1 LANLTY
7 LYVELTSTTDMSNLI
22 QMARDAGGYTKG
34 KCRPATNIISII
46 NDQPRL
52 QKDKRLMVPISHE
65 ELEAAHS
72 FANSL
77 GVSTSYLVRQL
88 LKTAIESQCKAGYG
102 R

>member
-1 LANLTY
+1 
-7 LYVELTSTTDMSNLI
+7 MSNLI
-22 QMARDAGGYTKG
+22 QMARDVNGYTKG

-72 FANSL
+72 FASSL

-88 LKTAIESQCKAGYG
+88 LKTAIESQCEVGYG